1 MEERNNGG
9 GGGSRGSQTPPTQLS
24 LLYLRLPGMA
34 DRRQRVGAYSNPYAA
49 PCPALLLLGLWL
61 LLLDEVLMP
70 VLLSLRVLV
79 VWVLRDW

>member
-34 DRRQRVGAYSNPYAA
+34 DRRQRVGACSTPRAA
-49 PCPALLLLGLWL
+49 PCLRVVVVLVVVVVALLLHGRGR
-61 LLLDEVLMP
+61 V
-70 VLLSLRVLV
+70 VALSA
-79 VWVLRDW
+79 